1 MKLRFLPVLFLINL
15 GTVFGHMV
23 KKMVFI
29 LVFVAIGI
37 QKLSAQIQF
46 GQYSEEELSLTQ
58 VSFEPDARI
67 VTLWEEANSY
77 FMVTGLHT
85 NYHFRYKVLDDNVD
99 NFGDIIIPFYRGKSL
114 VEDIGKVEAQVSYI
128 ENGQRTSR
136 LLTKENIKEVN
147 IGNGQ
152 FEIRLIFPNVKKGS
166 IIEYKYRK
174 IDHQY
179 GILEGWSF
187 QGTYPALVSKYTF
200 KAPDFFQ
207 YQMIQQGKKVAEV
220 ALISPK
226 KNLFSWERRNVPSLP
241 NEPYVGNYINFEE
254 RVDGYL
260 YSSEYVNPDKLEES
274 DMVYATWNQ
283 LANRWLEID
292 EVDSYTHADP
302 ETIPGFP
309 SLKLDSLSKLDQAKT
324 IFEYVSN
331 NIELIRSSWLE
342 PFYSINGL
350 LQKKEGNS
358 IDKNLMLTYLLRR
371 QGIAADMV
379 LINDRFR
386 GRSQLIEVPFINQ
399 FLSAIVKAKIEDKDY
414 LLDASDSITPFG
426 LLSHNKLVERGFILE
441 KDHGRLE
448 ALQHQFR
455 SGSIQNIN
463 LEWNDS
469 TGFVYKN
476 QIKLF
481 DHEALKFGKLLEGL
495 KADEEVWKKDTRIE
509 YGEIENFSVVDELST
524 KRSISI
530 SFNSKLPSEES
541 NMIVVMPFQYSEYLT
556 NPFIQQSRV
565 LPVEYEF
572 PAFENIN
579 ATIPIPE
586 GYVVDDYPEPMT
598 LTIPSK
604 KVKFTYQSILGEK
617 ELKFSSRIELSAF
630 TFSASEYQ
638 DLKFIMESISVQLNS
653 PITLR
658 KVINP

>member
-1 MKLRFLPVLFLINL
+1 MKSCFRGILFL
-15 GTVFGHMV
+15 VFS
-23 KKMVFI
+23 I
-29 LVFVAIGI
+29 LLNP
-37 QKLSAQIQF
+37 KLSYSQIEF
-46 GQYSEEELSLTQ
+46 GQYSEEELSLAQ
-58 VSFEPDARI
+58 VPFEPDARI

-85 NYHFRYKVLDDNVD
+85 NYHFRYKVLDDRVE
-99 NFGDIIIPFYRGKSL
+99 NFGNIIIPFYRGKSL
-114 VEDIGKVEAQVSYI
+114 VEDVVKVEAQVSSI
-128 ENGQRTSR
+128 ENGQRISKM
-136 LLTKENIKEVN
+136 LTKENIKEVN

-152 FEIRLIFPNVKKGS
+152 FEIRLIFPHVKKGS
-166 IIEYKYRK
+166 ILEYTYKK

-187 QGTYPALVSKYTF
+187 QGTYPALVSKFTF

-220 ALISPK
+220 ASISPK
-226 KNLFSWERRNVPSLP
+226 KNLFSWERRDVPSLP
-241 NEPYVGNYINFEE
+241 NEPYVGNFINYEE

-260 YSSEYVNPDKLEES
+260 YSSEYVNPEKLEES
-274 DMVYATWNQ
+274 EMVYATWNQ
-283 LANRWLEID
+283 LANRWLEMD
-292 EVDSYTHADP
+292 EVESYVYADP
-302 ETIPGFP
+302 ETIPEFP
-309 SLKLDSLSKLDQAKT
+309 KLKLDSLSKLDQAKT

-331 NIELIRSSWLE
+331 NIELKRSNWLE
-342 PFYSINGL
+342 PYYSIYGL

-358 IDKNLMLTYLLRR
+358 IDKNLLLTYLLRR

-399 FLSAIVKAKIEDKDY
+399 FQSGIVKAKIEDKDY
-414 LLDASDSITPFG
+414 LLDASDSVTPFG
-426 LLSHNKLVERGFILE
+426 LLAHNKLVERGFILE

-448 ALQHQFR
+448 ELQHQFR

-469 TGFVYKN
+469 SGFVYKN

-495 KADEEVWKKDTRIE
+495 KADEKVWKKDSRIE
-509 YGEIENFSVVDELST
+509 YGEIENFSVIDELSS

-530 SFNSKLPSEES
+530 SFNSKLISEEP
-541 NMIVVMPFQYSEYLT
+541 NLIVVRPFQFSEYLK
-556 NPFIQQSRV
+556 NPFTQESRL

-572 PAFENIN
+572 PSFENIN
-579 ATIPIPE
+579 ATITIPE
-586 GYVVDDYPEPMT
+586 GFVVDDYPETMT

-604 KVKFTYQSILGEK
+604 KVKFTYQLILGEK
-617 ELKFSSRIELSAF
+617 ELKFSSRTEVSTY

-653 PITLR
+653 PVTLR